1 MMYVNSK
8 YSLSKV
14 TSSYKLIDIFPERRR
29 RRRLGHSPTH
39 LQTQLP
45 PPIHHPFPLLLYMTL
60 PLLYTALYPA
70 GPLSTR
76 KCHHDYFISIQCD
89 LGDNIVRLLRPHSHQ
104 IPGFSWY
111 ALFFMQEEV
120 CIKKCSLCPSPSTP
134 PPRLLT
140 VSTYLV
146 SRVTEPRKW
155 LNIRAQTGIKPV
167 LYWCSKTM
175 PAWNLL
181 LWKLLKDYCYPPP
194 PHLHFPSRIGGLQ
207 KRV

>member
-1 MMYVNSK
+1 MQNTNSQQSLYNIPPHPHPVVAPLNLSLAAHVWCRHIVSCYRILWMMYVNSK

-134 PPRLLT
+134 TPSPSHRLHISCIESYGT
-140 VSTYLV
+140 SKV
-146 SRVTEPRKW
+146 
-155 LNIRAQTGIKPV
+155 AQ
-167 LYWCSKTM
+167 
-175 PAWNLL
+175 
-181 LWKLLKDYCYPPP
+181 
-194 PHLHFPSRIGGLQ
+194 H
-207 KRV
+207 